1 MGGIGDP
8 STNFY
13 DANNR
18 IVETW
23 APKVYTNGVA
33 VRPITVNEFDDG
45 GNIMATTDA
54 NGREVQ
60 MEYDAFG
67 RLTHTVDAVGN
78 TIGFEYDAN
87 GNQIAL
93 IDGNTNRTVFV
104 YDGLNRK
111 TSTIYP
117 GGTHENAVYDLLGN
131 RIERIDCNGA
141 KTLYVYDSRNRLNDV
156 TYQNGNVRDYE
167 YDTVG
172 NLTNVTETADANAT
186 VSYTYDELNRVSSE
200 TSVGV
205 TQQYAYDLNGNRTN
219 AVYGI
224 SGRSVAWEY
233 DALNRIT
240 YIREGDH
247 TTEYYYDLNSKPLWR
262 VYPSKVWEAR
272 TFDGMGRLLTMDT
285 HLTNGGTFGMA
296 YEYDLVGSALQM
308 EQTSSNLV
316 GQAQNA
322 TTTWGYDDRYRL
334 TNETVAIVGGT
345 TSVSSY
351 TWDAADNRLSMIKSV
366 DGILASTTV
375 YTNNALNQITGYVAE
390 APDLATTNVVYQY
403 DANGSRTN
411 KSVTVAGD
419 GDPGVTSYTYD
430 EDNRLIA
437 VAGGGD
443 PGNPTHH
450 FKYDYRSRRYQRG
463 TPTEST
469 YHVFDGG
476 LSIQEYDDPTLRIS
490 DAGISEY
497 DTNQDGQNSQPTSA
511 TVVEGRQGIRLEGN
525 AWKKVPLPVTLNSGS
540 VLEFEVKIE
549 NVGEIIAIGVD
560 DDNQHDNPRRLFQLA
575 GWQVATNIEQDY
587 TGVAVGSWIPV
598 SIPIGQYFSG
608 SFSHITFVADD
619 DANGQAAVSFRNIS
633 VRADS
638 DPLPYSTL
646 RTEFIRG
653 EGMGGGVGGMVYSI
667 KRSEDPQPPTPNN
680 ELQTIIC
687 SHANHRGDVIA
698 RSDSVGSLTS
708 FALYEA
714 YGTRPYEWGDD
725 PDRQKANT
733 KEEETDLN
741 LLNEGMRWR
750 DLETGTFLTRDPL
763 GYADGPNIYCYVRC
777 NPITRFDAF
786 GLYMSATTT
795 VNDDGA
801 KHTAFELTAS
811 IVFSEDSNLTPDQQA
826 GAMESIQN
834 GIQDGFT
841 GGEGNHTWSMNT
853 DISVAGSAADVPKG
867 NHTII
872 VSATMPKGASS
883 EALGAVKSLGD
894 STIHINSTK
903 MEGGRGVG
911 ATAAHELGHSAGADH
926 PDTIDKRTPNPDGTY
941 GNLMHQSRYS
951 GSKELTPSIVR
962 GMQHNF
968 DNGKMNKN
976 LAPGP
981 APSKPSLWERITSAL
996 GQENT
1001 NMPVREDTEDP
1012 DEVLEDED
1020 ELDDEEEPDE

>member
-18 IVETW
+18 MVETW

-117 GGTHENAVYDLLGN
+117 GGTHEDAVYDLLGN

-205 TQQYAYDLNGNRTN
+205 THQYAYDLNGNRTN

-262 VYPSKVWEAR
+262 AYPSKVWEAR
-272 TFDGMGRLLTMDT
+272 TFDGMGRLLTMT
-285 HLTNGGTFGMA
+285 TTNMVNNGWFSMA

-437 VAGGGD
+437 VAGGDD

-469 YHVFDGG
+469 YHIFDGG

-560 DDNQHDNPRRLFQLA
+560 DDNQYDNPRRLFQLA

-667 KRSEDPQPPTPNN
+667 KDDGNGN
-680 ELQTIIC
+680 DDIIC

-698 RSDSVGSLTS
+698 RSDSAGSLTS

-733 KEEETDLN
+733 KEEEKDLD
-741 LLNEGMRWR
+741 LLNEGMRYR
-750 DLETGTFLTRDPL
+750 DLETGTFINRDPI
-763 GYADGPNIYCYVRC
+763 GYWDGPNMYCYVHC
-777 NPITRFDAF
+777 NPITHFDAY
-786 GLYMSATTT
+786 GLSDEEVDEEIDTMDGEEEAQEAEDSSVDEAATDVQPPETQENASAPSRADLAAEMKQKKSDGSISGTASEQQKKNEKQQQPGSPTPQQQQNRTDPSKYVPARITRPPENSALRQAEKNLEYTQNRDEARANRPNDEATKIMYPDTTT
-795 VNDDGA
+795 EKLVTVGNVVQSMAGLGLADNVFDAVDSGKGLVGGIGSVAEGA
-801 KHTAFELTAS
+801 KEHQDY
-811 IVFSEDSNLTPDQQA
+811 VDSLKL
-826 GAMESIQN
+826 
-834 GIQDGFT
+834 
-841 GGEGNHTWSMNT
+841 
-853 DISVAGSAADVPKG
+853 GS
-867 NHTII
+867 
-872 VSATMPKGASS
+872 
-883 EALGAVKSLGD
+883 GD
-894 STIHINSTK
+894 
-903 MEGGRGVG
+903 
-911 ATAAHELGHSAGADH
+911 
-926 PDTIDKRTPNPDGTY
+926 Y
-941 GNLMHQSRYS
+941 
-951 GSKELTPSIVR
+951 
-962 GMQHNF
+962 
-968 DNGKMNKN
+968 
-976 LAPGP
+976 
-981 APSKPSLWERITSAL
+981 
-996 GQENT
+996 
-1001 NMPVREDTEDP
+1001 
-1012 DEVLEDED
+1012 
-1020 ELDDEEEPDE
+1020 